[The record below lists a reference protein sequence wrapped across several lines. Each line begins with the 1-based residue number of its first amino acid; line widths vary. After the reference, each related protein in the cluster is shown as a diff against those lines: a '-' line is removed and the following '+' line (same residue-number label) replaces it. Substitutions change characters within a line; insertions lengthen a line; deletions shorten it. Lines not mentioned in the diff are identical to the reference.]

1 MSRFLRDNLFE
12 ASLGRNDL
20 MMVYATELEYFKGKA
35 SNWDV
40 SISTRTFRSEH
51 EILPV
56 LKSSQKYI
64 LLQLLL
70 DTGNIASSKRSLLIF
85 VKSF

>member
-1 MSRFLRDNLFE
+1 MSPFLGDNLFQ
-12 ASLGRNDL
+12 AGLKDL
-20 MMVYATELEYFKGKA
+20 MMVYATEGKA

-40 SISTRTFRSEH
+40 SISTRTFHFEH

-56 LKSSQKYI
+56 LKCSRKYI

-70 DTGNIASSKRSLLIF
+70 DAGNRASSKR
-85 VKSF
+85 